1 VPLRSYGSVAA
12 SGLCD
17 REIGEKL
24 GSDVRSRSPID
35 LGRQQL
41 RRKFVIGGRY
51 ARGMTTAARSVAVV
65 ATRLPDIDRRA
76 LSQAWFSALHLAE
89 PATGR
94 APAAR
99 PATAPPGGGGRPQRE
114 SAEIAKPLGG
124 TRVPQRTDTSRLASI
139 PLPQTERRK
148 GGGELARRIE
158 RAIVKHVAREPQR
171 AAAIAI
177 DAGDGRVHL
186 LVRTDRATTRIVAL
200 CSPHLRERVDRALA
214 HARFA
219 LAACGTRIEV
229 AG

>member
-1 VPLRSYGSVAA
+1 MT
-12 SGLCD
+12 
-17 REIGEKL
+17 
-24 GSDVRSRSPID
+24 
-35 LGRQQL
+35 
-41 RRKFVIGGRY
+41 GGRY
-51 ARGMTTAARSVAVV
+51 ARGMTTATRSVAVV

-89 PATGR
+89 SAPGR
-94 APAAR
+94 VPAAR
-99 PATAPPGGGGRPQRE
+99 AAAAAPRDAARPQRE
-114 SAEIAKPLGG
+114 SATIAPPVGG
-124 TRVPQRTDTSRLASI
+124 ARVSPRTNASRAASTPQ
-139 PLPQTERRK
+139 PPTERRK

-158 RAIVKHVAREPQR
+158 RAIVKHVAGGPLR

-186 LVRTDRATTRIVAL
+186 LVRTDRATTRIIAL

-219 LAACGTRIEV
+219 LAACGTRLEV